1 MKTVKN
7 IIPAL
12 LMLSI
17 AFMSAC
23 KKDRDDL
30 NDTTVASDNEQS
42 ETFSNDVMNI
52 ADNAA
57 KTGEAGARTSE
68 AQAVYEGL
76 SQCATVTHDT
86 VSNPKMLTI
95 DFGTSNC
102 LCADGRNRRGKIIV
116 SYTGR
121 YFEIGAVKTMNFD
134 NFYRND
140 NKIEGTRVI
149 TNNGLDAQGRMNWTI
164 NAQNMKITKS
174 NGKVHSWNN
183 VRTRTILAGNDT
195 KTWTDD
201 VYEITGSATGVNANG
216 INYTANITKPL
227 HRALSCRWIDSGT
240 IEITPENKATRTVDF
255 GNGNCDDQATVSVRK
270 RTRNITLN

>member
-1 MKTVKN
+1 MKTFK
-7 IIPAL
+7 IIFSAL
-12 LMLSI
+12 LISSLFILS
-17 AFMSAC
+17 SC

-30 NDTTVASDNEQS
+30 NDTTVASDNEQN

-57 KTGEAGARTSE
+57 KTGSAGFRTSE
-68 AQAVYEGL
+68 EQEVYEVL
-76 SQCATVTHDT
+76 STCATVTHDT
-86 VSNPKMLTI
+86 IATPRVLII
-95 DFGTSNC
+95 DFGSSNC

-116 SYTGR
+116 TYTGR
-121 YFEIGAVKTMNFD
+121 YFETGAIKTMNFD

-140 NKIEGTRVI
+140 NKLEGTRTI

-174 NGKVHSWNN
+174 NGKVHTWNS
-183 VRTRTILAGNDT
+183 VRTRTMLAGNDT

-201 VYEITGSATGVNANG
+201 VYQITGNASGTNANG

-227 HRALSCRWIDSGT
+227 HRAMSCRWIDSGT
-240 IEITPENKATRTVDF
+240 IEITPEGKAMRTVDF
-255 GNGNCDDQATVSVRK
+255 GSGNCDDQATVRVRNK
-270 RTRNITLN
+270 TRNITLN

>member
-1 MKTVKN
+1 MKTFK
-7 IIPAL
+7 IIFSAL
-12 LMLSI
+12 LISSLFILS
-17 AFMSAC
+17 SC

-30 NDTTVASDNEQS
+30 NDTTVASDNEQN

-57 KTGEAGARTSE
+57 KTGSAGYRTSE
-68 AQAVYEGL
+68 EQEVFDVL
-76 SQCATVTHDT
+76 STCATVTHDT
-86 VSNPKMLTI
+86 ISTPRVLII
-95 DFGTSNC
+95 DFGSSNC

-116 SYTGR
+116 TYTGR
-121 YFEIGAVKTMNFD
+121 YFEIGAIKTMNFD

-140 NKIEGTRVI
+140 NKLEGTRTI

-174 NGKVHSWNN
+174 NGKVHTWNS
-183 VRTRTILAGNDT
+183 VRTRTMLAGNDT

-201 VYEITGSATGVNANG
+201 VYQITGSASGTNANG

-227 HRALSCRWIDSGT
+227 HRAMNCRWIDSGT
-240 IEITPENKATRTVDF
+240 IEITPEGRAVRTVDF
-255 GNGNCDDQATVSVRK
+255 GNGNCDDQATVNVRNK
-270 RTRNITLN
+270 TRNITLN